1 MTLYKEKRL
10 VRVPNLKVE
19 PSHLLNVVV
28 VFTVVI
34 FSGSLV
40 HTKVKIFG
48 KIIEM
53 KKIINCHLLFAK
65 RLLRLS
71 TIHQKKARLVFLHIF
86 ILATLTASLISR
98 DIATDIGS
106 INTL

>member
-1 MTLYKEKRL
+1 MSYQDGTPLEVEWGPLTLHKEKRL
-10 VRVPNLKVE
+10 ARAPKLKVE

-53 KKIINCHLLFAK
+53 KKN
-65 RLLRLS
+65 
-71 TIHQKKARLVFLHIF
+71 
-86 ILATLTASLISR
+86 
-98 DIATDIGS
+98 
-106 INTL
+106 N